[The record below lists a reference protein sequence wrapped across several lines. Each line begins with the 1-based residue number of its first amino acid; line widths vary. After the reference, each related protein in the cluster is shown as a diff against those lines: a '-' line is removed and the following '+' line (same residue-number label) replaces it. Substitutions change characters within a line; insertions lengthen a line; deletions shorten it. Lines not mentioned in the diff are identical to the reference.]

1 MPRFFKQHLLTPPHL
16 LPKAEPLLPKPEPLL
31 AEHANQPQAHPVETE
46 YADEDFGTVED
57 LLVWTAP
64 SRPYRKKDRSFYTV
78 ALVLIVLGGLV
89 ALPISGPL
97 FGVALMALLFVAF
110 VLDRM
115 PPEDIGYKIST
126 QGVTV
131 DNHFYHWHD
140 LDSFWLGDKDNH
152 ELMYIRTHYR
162 YPALL
167 MVVLGPV
174 TENQIKGVVAH
185 FLPFQEIA
193 PKSMLEDWSK
203 SLQKHFPL
211 ETPRH

>member
-16 LPKAEPLLPKPEPLL
+16 LPKPEPLLPKPEPLL
-31 AEHANQPQAHPVETE
+31 PAQSEPTPHYSDYDDDDYNVVQ
-46 YADEDFGTVED
+46 D

-115 PPEDIGYKIST
+115 PPEDIQYKIST

-152 ELMYIRTHYR
+152 QLMYIRTRYR

-167 MVVLGPV
+167 MVMLGPV
-174 TENQIKGVVAH
+174 AENQIKGVVAH

-193 PKSMLEDWSK
+193 PKSMLEDWSRT
-203 SLQKHFPL
+203 LQKHFPL
-211 ETPRH
+211 ETPRR